1 MEDCDQ
7 SGAGGEHMRND
18 AEGAAERRDKGGTG
32 DWGALHVRFKAFRIN
47 RTEAYSWDG
56 ACSPANGG
64 W

>member
-1 MEDCDQ
+1 
-7 SGAGGEHMRND
+7 MRND
-18 AEGAAERRDKGGTG
+18 AEGAAERRDKGGRG